1 MGLIA
6 RGCLSRLGYDRQ
18 VLEYG
23 VGSGPPSDIWSLGV
37 LTYVLLSGTLP
48 FSGANDQEAMEVWV
62 HVHDTGGAGGENG
75 MDQNQN

>member
-6 RGCLSRLGYDRQ
+6 RGCLSRLGCDRQ

-48 FSGANDQEAMEVWV
+48 FSGANDLEAMEVWGV
-62 HVHDTGGAGGENG
+62 WVHDTGAGGENG